1 LRDKFEV
8 FGEQVISLALAL
20 GESGGGGGGGV
31 TNGSPPPIRTQAVK
45 LVFDH
50 PDDAAA
56 WLRERRD
63 LQERHETRLEVCEWA
78 ILIFVVLSVVVAGDP
93 FPDGRLRPV

>member
-1 LRDKFEV
+1 V
-8 FGEQVISLALAL
+8 FGEQVVSLALAL

-31 TNGSPPPIRTQAVK
+31 SSGSPPPIRTQAVK

-50 PDDAAA
+50 PEDAAA

-63 LQERHETRLEVCEWA
+63 LQERHETRLEICEWA
-78 ILIFVVLSVVVAGDP
+78 ILIFVVLSVIVKLASLFRMED
-93 FPDGRLRPV
+93 